1 MEETIK
7 FEDDGAYG
15 SKNQIERFSEFKAE
29 LAIIETFEELKVLE
43 TKAMVIAE
51 LAKKD
56 RKGKE
61 EQDEW
66 GIFRLKIE
74 CKKADWL
81 NKNYPKSVNA
91 NKRKRA
97 VTQVETAE
105 LPDTMPVSAK
115 ESSRARLIGSE
126 PELRE
131 QAINAIK
138 AEGKKVITPNL
149 VARGIR
155 ELKAQIV
162 KDNTKNVELDTN
174 KKYRI
179 FYADPPWEY
188 NAGGQQAG
196 KDKVQMTVTDIH
208 YPSMTIKKLCELPI
222 KEMSEDNAVL
232 FLWVTSPLLAECF
245 EVIKAW
251 GFTYKTSM
259 IWDKV
264 KHNVGNYVSV
274 RHELLLI
281 CTIGA
286 CTPDTKK
293 LVDSVYSEERTAHS
307 KKPEY
312 FRKLIDELYTT
323 GKRIELFAR
332 EVHDNWDNFGN
343 QI

>member
-7 FEDDGAYG
+7 FEDDDVYG
-15 SKNQIERFSEFKAE
+15 NINQIQLYSGFDAE
-29 LAIIETFEELKVLE
+29 LAVIETLKDIKKIESKV
-43 TKAMVIAE
+43 AAIAE
-51 LAKKD
+51 FLKKSKAGLD
-56 RKGKE
+56 MQNKAGRY
-61 EQDEW
+61 
-66 GIFRLKIE
+66 LVKIE
-74 CKKADWL
+74 CKKAGWL
-81 NKNYPKSVNA
+81 NDNYPAKVKA
-91 NKRKRA
+91 KDRKA
-97 VTQVETAE
+97 SFTQMEYEE
-105 LPDTMPVSAK
+105 LPDTMPVSPK

-126 PELRE
+126 PELVE
-131 QAINAIK
+131 QVANEIEK
-138 AEGKKVITPNL
+138 EGKVITPNL
-149 VARGIR
+149 VVRGIR
-155 ELKAQIV
+155 EIKAQQV
-162 KDNTKNVELDTN
+162 KDNAKNVELDTD

-179 FYADPPWEY
+179 FYADPPWQY
-188 NAGGQQAG
+188 NAGGQQTG
-196 KDKVQMTVTDIH
+196 KNKVQMTVNDIH
-208 YPSMTIKKLCELPI
+208 YPSMTIKELCELPI

-264 KHNVGNYVSV
+264 KHNVGYYVSV

-281 CTIGA
+281 CTKGS